1 MAHHADYLER
11 RDNHALCGAAI
22 EDATTLTQVGGADA
36 ICPACEEKLVLYHL
50 EWWRDK
56 ALAATAELEALRT
69 KHPEP
74 EESPVRGGAGRIDR
88 CNRPQSRRPF
98 STMHDENSRHSAGEF
113 DEAVPYFRL
122 KNTMQAFSDRLESD
136 ERVLLAQEIGGDGTL
151 IRWSTTEVEALGW
164 HVSNNPVQGE
174 LRSDVGRLDSG
185 LLPANEEGQ
194 AAIRA
199 RPLTTRPGT
208 ASVGLMHAQPR
219 FTVTQPDTRRWNP

>member
-11 RDNHALCGAAI
+11 REDHALCGAAI
-22 EDATTLTQVGGADA
+22 QDATTLTQVRGHDS
-36 ICPACEEKLVLYHL
+36 ICPDCEEKLVLYHL

-56 ALAATAELEALRT
+56 ALAATAELEALRAE
-69 KHPEP
+69 HPEP
-74 EESPVRGGAGRIDR
+74 EESPVQVEPDESTDEPDAEPTTLLDHA
-88 CNRPQSRRPF
+88 RRELA
-98 STMHDENSRHSAGEF
+98 TLCREF

-164 HVSNNPVQGE
+164 HVSNSPVQGI
-174 LRSDVGRLDSG
+174 RSDMGRLDSG

-194 AAIRA
+194 AAVRA
-199 RPLTTRPGT
+199 RPLNPAPRVSGLSTLRR
-208 ASVGLMHAQPR
+208 ASP
-219 FTVTQPDTRRWNP
+219 